1 IIPPLGDVTRLVV
14 SPWSPP
20 RQLKTSPFSNTRLFL
35 TMSTQR
41 NFSFFNATPTNPSAS
56 SRRDK
61 HPSSATRSHH
71 PPSHTSQH
79 QNPFLVHPQSSASSS
94 HHARPASFATSSHTH
109 TLSPFL
115 NVPSFPSNPSAS
127 TQGLF
132 STYASRIKEGSTAL
146 ILPNSFLTGKRTR
159 AGGDDSDDFDEFL
172 EESDRGTP
180 FSGAGVHDTRS
191 RGSGGLAAALAA
203 AGGREVGDLA
213 PAAELKKV
221 MRRTNHVYASELELE
236 RVAGTE
242 EVLVPIRLDIDL
254 DDVKLRD
261 SFVWNMNVV
270 DYIASIDVV
279 RRCPEVR
286 TFEHPH
292 TYYLMACHDFS
303 YPPEQIITPEN
314 FAEILCEDL
323 ELPLAK
329 FVPVIAGSIR
339 AQVQDFEAIH
349 EIEVPGEDMRVV
361 INLDLQV
368 GKQNLRDRF
377 EWDLSDS
384 GGGTMAGGNAPE
396 EFAYRLAA
404 DMGIGGEF
412 VSIIAHSI
420 REQLYRHKK
429 ERIDE
434 VGRVAGNVEEGPL
447 RSGPFCTVFSI
458 DFYGFDEGTCD
469 PLMTAFRSLDEAHEW
484 APHMETLSADG
495 LEKLLLDKERSIRR
509 LRRETSRYTRT
520 RRLSPT
526 PGRVRN
532 AEVAALMGVPGSP
545 GKRQKSGRYH

>member
-1 IIPPLGDVTRLVV
+1 
-14 SPWSPP
+14 
-20 RQLKTSPFSNTRLFL
+20 
-35 TMSTQR
+35 MSTQR

-261 SFVWNMNVV
+261 SFVWNMN
-270 DYIASIDVV
+270 
-279 RRCPEVR
+279 
-286 TFEHPH
+286 
-292 TYYLMACHDFS
+292 
-303 YPPEQIITPEN
+303 EQIITPEN

-434 VGRVAGNVEEGPL
+434 
-447 RSGPFCTVFSI
+447 
-458 DFYGFDEGTCD
+458 YGFDEGTCD